1 MMDKDRINALGEELY
16 TALRSQSTRA
26 PLTEREADITIEDA
40 YHISLHMV
48 NLRLER
54 DGEAVQHVRQRLP
67 GGTNSTRF
75 LAVKRPARAY
85 KTAIETRFTS
95 TMENAKGA

>member
-54 DGEAVQHVRQRLP
+54 DGERIVGKKNRRHQQTGAGHARCLP
-67 GGTNSTRF
+67 T
-75 LAVKRPARAY
+75 
-85 KTAIETRFTS
+85 
-95 TMENAKGA
+95 